1 MKLKGIYFP
10 KYFHINFILHKHV
23 VDHRARAILI
33 SALVF
38 PSEVVSVGGDY
49 KPPGGVEKE

>member
-1 MKLKGIYFP
+1 MKLSGKIFFTLCNVNNY
-10 KYFHINFILHKHV
+10 FILHKHV
-23 VDHRARAILI
+23 VDQRAILI